1 MASFLR
7 CGRRLAAV
15 AATRTFTFQ
24 TLHVAA
30 PLRALRGPVTVS
42 VLQGR
47 SSLVPQRRL
56 FASEAV
62 ALSLKDVEDRIL
74 DVLKKFDKVDPSK
87 VHVDAH
93 LVNDLGLDSLDVVE
107 VVMAFEDE
115 FSIEVNDTD
124 AENVLTVQDAIKL
137 VSKQLGVQAA

>member
-1 MASFLR
+1 
-7 CGRRLAAV
+7 
-15 AATRTFTFQ
+15 
-24 TLHVAA
+24 
-30 PLRALRGPVTVS
+30 
-42 VLQGR
+42 
-47 SSLVPQRRL
+47 
-56 FASEAV
+56 V

-115 FSIEVNDTD
+115 FSEYCSNDM
-124 AENVLTVQDAIKL
+124 
-137 VSKQLGVQAA
+137 VS

>member
-1 MASFLR
+1 
-7 CGRRLAAV
+7 
-15 AATRTFTFQ
+15 
-24 TLHVAA
+24 
-30 PLRALRGPVTVS
+30 
-42 VLQGR
+42 
-47 SSLVPQRRL
+47 
-56 FASEAV
+56 
-62 ALSLKDVEDRIL
+62 LKDVEDRIL